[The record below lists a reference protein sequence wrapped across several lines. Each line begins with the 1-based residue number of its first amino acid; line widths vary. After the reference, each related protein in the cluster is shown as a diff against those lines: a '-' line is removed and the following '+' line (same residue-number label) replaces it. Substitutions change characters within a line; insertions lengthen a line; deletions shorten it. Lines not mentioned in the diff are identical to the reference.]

1 MGSASSVASTQATLP
16 LPATCSQGDAE
27 EPVMCAQTLASDGSA
42 DPILVVYIYAD
53 ARDTVAH
60 STAEEFSQRHM
71 PALRDMAASRGL
83 RLIAQQVRTEEQLL
97 DSNDAISI
105 FSERC
110 SCALLAFV
118 SDTNE
123 TQTGLPAQLPLA
135 FVQRCIA
142 AIKKHRPDAA
152 QFLSEVLTVSQRPS
166 SLTSCFSGGWCA
178 RARLSKCRTQSRVLP
193 GPDEPDAFVSI
204 PTYSWFNERLQL
216 CLREILFDASARMAA
231 SLEDIKVWLNP
242 PPPPPSF
249 SCMER
254 LGSSPPSLSCSP
266 AQHPSWPPGW
276 RSPKAHLKTLALVIK
291 APLSSSSRTMT
302 RAGRCP
308 RCPSCRFN
316 TPNRCCPPPFRTFR
330 LG

>member
-1 MGSASSVASTQATLP
+1 MSQWRHIGIFEGALSSATRFVVWLGLRESLSNMGSVSSVASTQATLP
-16 LPATCSQGDAE
+16 LPATCSQDDAE

-60 STAEEFSQRHM
+60 SAAEEFSQRHM

-97 DSNDAISI
+97 DSNDAISM

-123 TQTGLPAQLPLA
+123 TQAGLPAQLPLA

-152 QFLSEVLTVSQRPS
+152 QFLSEVLTVSPRPS

-178 RARLSKCRTQSRVLP
+178 RARLSKCR
-193 GPDEPDAFVSI
+193 I
-204 PTYSWFNERLQL
+204 
-216 CLREILFDASARMAA
+216 
-231 SLEDIKVWLNP
+231 
-242 PPPPPSF
+242 
-249 SCMER
+249 
-254 LGSSPPSLSCSP
+254 
-266 AQHPSWPPGW
+266 
-276 RSPKAHLKTLALVIK
+276 
-291 APLSSSSRTMT
+291 
-302 RAGRCP
+302 
-308 RCPSCRFN
+308 
-316 TPNRCCPPPFRTFR
+316 
-330 LG
+330 

>member
-27 EPVMCAQTLASDGSA
+27 EHVMCAQTLTSDGSA
-42 DPILVVYIYAD
+42 DPILVIYIYAD

-60 STAEEFSQRHM
+60 SAAAEFSQRHM

-83 RLIAQQVRTEEQLL
+83 RLIAQQVGTEEQLL

-142 AIKKHRPDAA
+142 AIKKHRPLAA

-178 RARLSKCRTQSRVLP
+178 RARLSKCRTLSHVFSQGPMNPMPSSASRHTAGSTSACSYACDTFYLMH
-193 GPDEPDAFVSI
+193 
-204 PTYSWFNERLQL
+204 RL
-216 CLREILFDASARMAA
+216 A
-231 SLEDIKVWLNP
+231 
-242 PPPPPSF
+242 
-249 SCMER
+249 
-254 LGSSPPSLSCSP
+254 
-266 AQHPSWPPGW
+266 WPPLW
-276 RSPKAHLKTLALVIK
+276 RT
-291 APLSSSSRTMT
+291 
-302 RAGRCP
+302 
-308 RCPSCRFN
+308 
-316 TPNRCCPPPFRTFR
+316 
-330 LG
+330 

>member
-27 EPVMCAQTLASDGSA
+27 EHVMCAQTLASDGSA
-42 DPILVVYIYAD
+42 DPILVIYIYAD

-60 STAEEFSQRHM
+60 SAAAEFSQRHM

-83 RLIAQQVRTEEQLL
+83 RLIAQQVGTEEQLL

-142 AIKKHRPDAA
+142 AIKKHRPLAA

-166 SLTSCFSGGWCA
+166 LLTSCFSGGWCA
-178 RARLSKCRTQSRVLP
+178 RARLSKCRTLSHVFSQGPMNPMPSSASRHTAGSTSACSYACDTFYLMH
-193 GPDEPDAFVSI
+193 
-204 PTYSWFNERLQL
+204 RL
-216 CLREILFDASARMAA
+216 A
-231 SLEDIKVWLNP
+231 
-242 PPPPPSF
+242 
-249 SCMER
+249 
-254 LGSSPPSLSCSP
+254 
-266 AQHPSWPPGW
+266 WPPLW
-276 RSPKAHLKTLALVIK
+276 RT
-291 APLSSSSRTMT
+291 
-302 RAGRCP
+302 
-308 RCPSCRFN
+308 
-316 TPNRCCPPPFRTFR
+316 
-330 LG
+330 